1 MSLQRKGWLLILEC
15 TFMVKQTSWNIP
27 SLPKLPNLK
36 CPVPWIHC
44 ILPLFLVLLAVVEG
58 NSGIALFHKPL

>member
-1 MSLQRKGWLLILEC
+1 
-15 TFMVKQTSWNIP
+15 MVKQTSWNIP